1 MASLMIGGLGGLA
14 GAAFGLGP
22 LGFLIGSYVGN
33 LLFPPPQ
40 PYVNLK
46 LQGSDYG
53 TMIPI
58 VYGTFRVPG
67 NVVWTTD
74 LQPSQQKGKGGP
86 EVTVYSASFQCL
98 LCEGP
103 IVNITKCWAD
113 GTLIY
118 DASNTQI
125 NTPPWSA
132 LYIGDELQ
140 GADPTQESIEGAGN
154 VPGYRG
160 TAYVVFSNWPLAN
173 YGNRIPNLNFEVVA
187 TSPPGELSIIL
198 SNYATG
204 QTFVGNAIIE
214 EWDSGGIVIS
224 GMNLSD
230 TRTITA
236 INGTSYD
243 PTTLASTGAALP
255 APTYPCAWSGPPTEY
270 LVGIGFYV
278 FADSS
283 NTPLWRQSGIALHT
297 SGPDNPVVITGG
309 STYVAPNVVEGSPFL
324 ETAGVPTGAGV
335 YICDTV
341 LTPDGTTMLVTTSP
355 TSAGDANKW
364 YLIIN
369 GTVTSNGTISP
380 ALQLGAFA
388 GVATPHG
395 TPGDPSIMTVGML
408 EYSSGTYYLWIVAP
422 TGNVEIYVFS
432 GGNLQ
437 DWGNGTLAIPF
448 RGEGSL
454 GIECSIRVIG
464 NGFAGV
470 ALGQAVVEISRL
482 PVTTGIPLS
491 EIVLDLHE
499 RAGLTSGQANVSAL
513 TPLVLGYCISK
524 QQDVRSD
531 ITPLQSAYYFDAV
544 EQAGVVT
551 YVLRGGDPV
560 ASIPANDLAAQ
571 EQGRGTPPAL
581 VTIKRMQEVDL
592 PAIVYVTYANPDNDY
607 QTGTQMSQRQVTMS
621 QLVNTVDCTAISM
634 EDLKGKQSSGTL
646 LVAAWI
652 ERMQFTILTSMKW
665 AFLEPTDVVLVTDEN
680 LTYEFRIMSKSDLA
694 NGIVQFDGVAT
705 MSGIWQQQSVSGS
718 GSGFAPSTPP
728 TIEPVS
734 FLPLNLPLIT
744 DTDPYPNG
752 FYAAAALQVAG
763 TWLGAQLY
771 ESTDGGAIYSTLAT
785 LGTESVMGT
794 ATTLL
799 GVFFGGNCIDHLNT
813 VSVTL
818 GPGGGTLSSATL
830 LAVLNGANIC
840 SLGPE
845 VLQFLTATLTAPG
858 VYTLQDFLR
867 GRRGTEYQMGSHTI
881 GENFVLL
888 PITDCNTPV
897 SDLGQTRQF
906 KAVPQGGN
914 ILAVSATAFLN
925 TGAGLRC
932 YAPTELDGAPDASGN
947 VTINWTRRTRI
958 GGEWADYTDVL
969 LSETIE
975 SYVLQIWDATFTV
988 CARVIGGG
996 IINSPLVGP
1005 TKINSPTYIYT
1016 AAMQMTDFG
1025 QLEEHIY
1032 CSVGQIG
1039 NFGLGTQTR
1048 AAILAGGSSD
1058 VAPLNPVTP
1067 YNAPIPPTPPTTGCS
1082 GTIITSNVSWT
1093 NGQQSF
1099 LSGTDFGP
1107 GYTWEIIFPVPASP
1121 GNIVVGVQIA
1131 EYGGAPTF
1139 RSFLI
1144 SGTPCGAPLQPN
1156 ASGMGIDANFV
1167 MRAGFNP
1174 HPGSDIQLPLDQN
1187 VYICVTSQG
1196 VSQMIANINIYPD

>member
-103 IVNITKCWAD
+103 IVNVTKCWAD

-118 DASNTQI
+118 DASNTSI

-160 TAYVVFSNWPLAN
+160 TAYVVFANWPLAN

-187 TSPPGELSIIL
+187 DSPPGELSIVL

-204 QTFVGNAIIE
+204 FTHTGIAIIV

-224 GMNLSD
+224 GTNLSNA
-230 TRTITA
+230 RTLA
-236 INGTSYD
+236 AVNAYSYD
-243 PTTLASTGAALP
+243 PATLAETGTASP
-255 APTYPCAWSGPPTEY
+255 PPSYPCAWDGPTPTY
-270 LVGIGFYV
+270 TVGIGFY
-278 FADSS
+278 FYADGSS
-283 NTPLWRQSGIALHT
+283 TPLWRGGGAPLAPT
-297 SGPDNPVVITGG
+297 LNPSTAIDCPVITGSSHATG
-309 STYVAPNVVEGSPFL
+309 GTVTDPAMFL
-324 ETAGVPTGAGV
+324 YTAGVPSGV
-335 YICDTV
+335 YVCDTA
-341 LTPDGTTMLVTTSP
+341 LTPDGTTMLCTTSP
-355 TSAGDANKW
+355 TSAGAADTW
-364 YLIIN
+364 YLITN
-369 GTVTSNGTISP
+369 GTVTANGTISP
-380 ALQLGAFA
+380 TLGLGILA
-388 GVATPHG
+388 GNATPNSG
-395 TPGDPSIMTVGML
+395 PGSSRNVGML
-408 EYSSGTYYLWIVAP
+408 EYSGGAYYLWQFDFSQTVH
-422 TGNVEIYVFS
+422 IYVFV

-437 DWGNGTLAIPF
+437 DWGNGTLTIPF
-448 RGEGSL
+448 RAESSGGIEGS
-454 GIECSIRVIG
+454 IRIIG

-470 ALGQAVVEISRL
+470 SMGQAVVEISRL

-524 QQDVRSD
+524 QQDVRSN

-932 YAPTELDGAPDASGN
+932 YAPTELYGAPDASGN

-1016 AAMQMTDFG
+1016 DAEQTTDFG